1 MGSVRRVSPHPAPVR
16 PAAADGSPRAAFVER
31 MADELTRAGVQR
43 MASRVF
49 AAVVSSDEGRM
60 TAAELSSM
68 LQASPAAI
76 SGAVRYLEQV
86 DMIRRSRDPGSRR
99 DHFALA
105 DDVWYEALAQRNAV
119 LEAWQRTMADGA
131 ATLGPDTPAGRR
143 LDERHD
149 FFAFMSEE
157 MPGLLERWRAHRE
170 ARRRESRRG

>member
-1 MGSVRRVSPHPAPVR
+1 MLGSLRGVSLSPAPD
-16 PAAADGSPRAAFVER
+16 PAGEDDPRAAFVGR

-49 AAVVSSDEGRM
+49 AAVVSCDEGRM

-99 DHFALA
+99 DHSALA

-119 LEAWQRTMADGA
+119 LDAWQRTMADGA
-131 ATLGPDTPAGRR
+131 ASNDPETPAGRR
-143 LDERHD
+143 LDEMHD

-157 MPGLLERWRAHRE
+157 MPGLLERWRVHRE
-170 ARRRESRRG
+170 ARRSGTRG

>member
-1 MGSVRRVSPHPAPVR
+1 
-16 PAAADGSPRAAFVER
+16 
-31 MADELTRAGVQR
+31 

-105 DDVWYEALAQRNAV
+105 DDVWYEALAQRNGV

-143 LDERHD
+143 LEEMHD
-149 FFAFMSEE
+149 FFAFMREE
-157 MPGLLERWRAHRE
+157 MPGLLERWRGHRE
-170 ARRRESRRG
+170 AAAAADPVAAVPRRGSPPRCRRHALGFPAVLS